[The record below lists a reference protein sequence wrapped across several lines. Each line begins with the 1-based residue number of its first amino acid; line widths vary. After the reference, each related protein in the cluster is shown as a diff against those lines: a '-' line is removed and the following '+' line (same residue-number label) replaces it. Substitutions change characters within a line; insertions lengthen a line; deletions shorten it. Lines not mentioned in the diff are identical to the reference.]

1 MVLIGFPLWLGD
13 RAKFKYKV
21 DETRKAGF
29 DFIELSLDYPW
40 PIPDSST
47 PKKIAGYI
55 REAGLDL
62 AIHGSWRDIR
72 LASPIDEV
80 REASVKYTL
89 KLLEMMEDLEPKYV
103 VLHVSTDQ
111 AIEEAK
117 NFEQSIINA
126 TSISIRAIL
135 DFASKNGLIILFE
148 NVPSHFC
155 SSIDHIK
162 RAILSVEGSEICFDV
177 GHAQVQAV
185 RSGSWKKEVKV
196 DIIIDEWFENL
207 GSKIRGVHV
216 YDCLV
221 KGRWIDEHIAPSTSS
236 KSIKS
241 LIKWI
246 KDEKSRVDFVVI
258 EAFKDSK
265 GNEVEPNKLTSLVRQ
280 VKNQLNKK

>member
-13 RAKFKYKV
+13 KAKFKYKV
-21 DETRKAGF
+21 DESHKAGF

-40 PIPDSST
+40 PVPDSST
-47 PKKIAGYI
+47 PKKIADYI

-62 AIHGSWRDIR
+62 AVHGSWRDIR
-72 LASPIDEV
+72 LASPIDEI

-89 KLLEMMEDLEPKYV
+89 KLLEITEGLEPKYV

-111 AIEEAK
+111 AIEEAR
-117 NFEQSIINA
+117 NFGQSIIDA
-126 TSISIRAIL
+126 TSASIQTIL
-135 DFASKNGLIILFE
+135 DFAFENGLTILFE
-148 NVPSHFC
+148 NVPSNFC

-185 RSGSWKKEVKV
+185 RSSNWKEVEV
-196 DIIIDEWFENL
+196 DVVIDEWFKNL

-221 KGRWIDEHIAPSTSS
+221 EGGWINEHVAPSTSS

-241 LIKWI
+241 LLKWI
-246 KDEKSRVDFVVI
+246 KDEKSRVNFVVI
-258 EAFKDSK
+258 EAFKDAK
-265 GNEVEPNKLTSLVRQ
+265 GNEIGPRKLTSLVRQ
-280 VKNQLNKK
+280 VKTLA